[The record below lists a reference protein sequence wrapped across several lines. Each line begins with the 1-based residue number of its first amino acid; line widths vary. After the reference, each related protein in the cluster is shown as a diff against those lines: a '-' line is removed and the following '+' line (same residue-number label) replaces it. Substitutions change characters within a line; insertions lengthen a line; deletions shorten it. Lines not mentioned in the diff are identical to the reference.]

1 MTLPWWVFE
10 LIRFVLPALY
20 SHERRAAL
28 PAFVAGY
35 LMFIIGIA
43 VSYFILFP
51 LTFRFLGTYQV
62 SADIPNCIT
71 LSSYISTLCSLS
83 LAMGLVFELPV
94 VCWILGR
101 LGVLHASMLR
111 TVRRQAV
118 VVILVA
124 AAIITPTGDAFTL
137 LLVSLPIWLLYE
149 ISIFLLP
156 E

>member
-1 MTLPWWVFE
+1 
-10 LIRFVLPALY
+10 
-20 SHERRAAL
+20 
-28 PAFVAGY
+28 
-35 LMFIIGIA
+35 MFIVGIA